1 MDDFEVEGG
10 KLLWKIN
17 EAPQKHIQ

>member
-1 MDDFEVEGG
+1 MGDFEVEGG